1 MPGRVI
7 DVRGRS
13 FNTVL
18 GGFEPEAVRGA
29 LDAAAADLEALE
41 SEASRLREQHASI
54 MRDIETIAEL
64 ERSMLRSCVAAEE
77 DARIKCGAARRYAT
91 RVVALAEEKA
101 AEQLGV
107 PQRERDRATKEID
120 QLMGLRQRA
129 ADAIEALAEELQL
142 AADGRSRVT
151 ELPVDPL
158 TERPQAHT
166 TIRQEPDHAGILS
179 SARPAAPAAAHE
191 THLAAPG
198 GDHAARELQPG
209 IAVTPM
215 VTRDA
220 HASDAA
226 ADLIEPERSLDRA
239 AASINDVPQLL
250 DASPRDEPL
259 DSAIPSLRDRRWLPA
274 AAGASAAVL
283 LLLQGF
289 TAPARTGRPV
299 AAASLIGEPRKAADS
314 STDAVPDPSGSPA
327 QKSVATSEWAGAALT
342 MHIRPLRVCWVRVIV
357 DDRTDAREVQPG
369 EDIVL
374 EAKRTIV
381 LRAGDAGALSIEL
394 NGRVLP
400 PLGQNGQVVE
410 RRFTA
415 PAKP

>member
-1 MPGRVI
+1 
-7 DVRGRS
+7 
-13 FNTVL
+13 
-18 GGFEPEAVRGA
+18 
-29 LDAAAADLEALE
+29 
-41 SEASRLREQHASI
+41 

-64 ERSMLRSCVAAEE
+64 ERSLLRSCVAAEE

-101 AEQLGV
+101 AEQLGL
-107 PQRERDRATKEID
+107 PQRERDRVTNEID

-129 ADAIEALAEELQL
+129 AAAIEALAEELQL
-142 AADGRSRVT
+142 AADGRSRLA
-151 ELPVDPL
+151 ELPVDPV

-166 TIRQEPDHAGILS
+166 AVRPEPDHAGILS
-179 SARPAAPAAAHE
+179 SARPATPAAAHE
-191 THLAAPG
+191 THQAASG
-198 GDHAARELQPG
+198 VDHAARELQSG
-209 IAVTPM
+209 TAVTSM
-215 VTRDA
+215 LTSDT
-220 HASDAA
+220 HTSDAA

-239 AASINDVPQLL
+239 VASINDLPQPL

-299 AAASLIGEPRKAADS
+299 AAASLIGEPRKAADT

-327 QKSVATSEWAGAALT
+327 QKSAATSESAGAALT